1 MEGKVPISTSD
12 TMYQRFEEG
21 KIYHIRYFNLLPNNQ
36 RYRLTDQPYIINI
49 KETTTITL
57 IQENIAP
64 IPSYIFRPQR
74 YTQLISLASETNF
87 LPDVVGRICLI
98 QGSDLYNHYTDS
110 KIIIG
115 LRLDRSKLVRL
126 TLWDKEAS
134 NFRELNRI
142 STRKKQVV
150 IITSIIPRIHEEKL
164 SLTATPGT
172 RFYFNNEIDIIQR
185 FQKRNKLLS

>member
-1 MEGKVPISTSD
+1 
-12 TMYQRFEEG
+12 
-21 KIYHIRYFNLLPNNQ
+21 
-36 RYRLTDQPYIINI
+36 
-49 KETTTITL
+49 
-57 IQENIAP
+57 NIAP

-150 IITSIIPRIHEEKL
+150 IITSIIPRIHE
-164 SLTATPGT
+164 ATPGT